1 MPVTDS
7 KNTDHLNGEG
17 NEQEEKKSRS
27 GDLLDHLQRD
37 SSSSKKV
44 KSSKSAKGIKN
55 NAVNPKADLAK
66 NKRDRSKINRIRR
79 MVFNRHK
86 QNKEQNHSPIN
97 RLTARNRQR
106 YEQVSSR
113 GKKSH
118 PQLEQISKNDQMKQ
132 VVKREMLKTRQKN
145 QQNLPGL
152 RYKGYENTI
161 GKGSQAKKQGDMLTR
176 IAKKMKVKKL
186 LKSSFGGDSKNAS
199 RSKDPEKKI
208 MRAIKRRYEAYKE
221 KREKAVM
228 IASRGRKPGAAKPA
242 SGALKGKF
250 VPKLKVPGG
259 PAAQYVVDKVGKD
272 RDGNLN
278 GIGMIIA
285 FILLVVVLIKFIA
298 MIFMLTPLII
308 VVVVLV
314 VILVIFT
321 FISTLFTM
329 RTDEIRVEEAFS
341 HISYVVA
348 RKNRDIHDAY
358 NRLVEEKEEGKHDEV
373 FFKVNGVEADPE
385 EFMYAAQGDTFL
397 YYLNAKFEDY
407 ETNST
412 RYIRNRSTRALIES
426 GVNPRRVMPF
436 FVHTSLA
443 DDPENTQITTV
454 RDEIRAVQNALFNY
468 EVVVE
473 EDKKIVKTKIV
484 FDEESGEERTE
495 VTEEVK
501 DVATVNVNIKTMPEF
516 LDSDPQMEI
525 NALTSGGDPINIQ
538 VPIMTEEE
546 LDRFYPI
553 QELERF
559 ENMTFMFNPFG
570 RDKVSAIARN
580 YGYQG
585 RNPDNNV
592 RSIELE
598 AEPGTPVYATM
609 EETVY
614 YLRSDGGLATFWGN
628 FIVYYSNVDLLPHIR
643 EAARNRDRIRLRPG
657 DLIGHTRS
665 GYDGNLV
672 INMTYWRFFGHN
684 PPLYASAHIR
694 NLTFRHD
701 TSLGY
706 FQNGGGLIGE
716 LLNPPHAVIRW
727 RQQVREA
734 VRRYDIANYENAV
747 LSMIWVESN
756 GNPDENPDIMNAE
769 RATGNNIRSPEESIE
784 RGVEQLAYLLRKAEE
799 NHLNNRAAIQAYNY
813 GEGYLDWLIEE
824 EIDHTFNVARIYSRG
839 RSNRTTVPF
848 NHPVAYNLGYSWRF
862 DYGNMFYQLMVSQ
875 NIRVEAGRLVQI
887 ARDEIGTESG
897 QKYWGWL
904 GFNQSVEWSGA
915 FVSWVANE
923 AGYLAQDLIP
933 KTVNVGQMKS
943 WFEERRKFIPVYDRE
958 YAPQAGD
965 LVFFDFAGGT
975 SGRDR
980 VGIVEFS
987 DGRIIQTIEG
997 NANGQVR
1004 RVSYAMDDVTI
1015 AGYGVTR

>member
-1 MPVTDS
+1 MTDS
-7 KNTDHLNGEG
+7 KNIDHLDGEG

-37 SSSSKKV
+37 SGSSKKV
-44 KSSKSAKGIKN
+44 KRSKSAKGIKN
-55 NAVNPKADLAK
+55 NAANPSKTEL
-66 NKRDRSKINRIRR
+66 DRSKRRRKRR
-79 MVFNRHK
+79 MILDTHQR
-86 QNKEQNHSPIN
+86 NK
-97 RLTARNRQR
+97 ARNIHPTDRRVARNLER
-106 YEQVSSR
+106 YEQISSKGQ
-113 GKKSH
+113 GKRNH
-118 PQLEQISKNDQMKQ
+118 PQLGQMTRKDQMKR
-132 VVKREMLKTRQKN
+132 VMKRKMLQTRQKG
-145 QQNLPGL
+145 QKASEL
-152 RYKGYENTI
+152 RYKGYENKI
-161 GKGSQAKKQGDMLTR
+161 GKSPSQAKNQGSMQTR
-176 IAKKMKVKKL
+176 TSKKK
-186 LKSSFGGDSKNAS
+186 KSSNLLISGLGSENKKSANGTKSKA
-199 RSKDPEKKI
+199 PEKKI
-208 MRAIKRRYEAYKE
+208 MGIIKRGYETYKR
-221 KREKAVM
+221 KREQAIMVV
-228 IASRGRKPGAAKPA
+228 SRGRKPKVPIPKIG
-242 SGALKGKF
+242 SLKGKF
-250 VPKLKVPGG
+250 NLKLPVGNT
-259 PAAQYVVDKVGKD
+259 ATQYVVDKVGKD

-285 FILLVVVLIKFIA
+285 FILLIIMIVKFISL
-298 MIFMLTPLII
+298 IFMLTPLII

-314 VILVIFT
+314 VVLVIFT

-358 NRLVEEKEEGKHDEV
+358 HRLVEEKEEGKHDEV
-373 FFKVNGVEADPE
+373 LFKVNGVEANPE

-407 ETNST
+407 ETNSS

-426 GVNPRRVMPF
+426 GVNHRRVMPF

-443 DDPENTQITTV
+443 DDPENTRITTV

-468 EVVVE
+468 EVVIE
-473 EDKKIVKTKIV
+473 ENKRIERTKVI
-484 FDEESGEERTE
+484 FDEESGEERVE

-525 NALTSGGDPINIQ
+525 NALTSGGEAINIQ

-570 RDKVSAIARN
+570 RDRVSAIARN

-585 RNPDNNV
+585 RDPDNNI

-598 AEPGTPVYATM
+598 SEAGTPVYATM

-614 YLRSDGGLATFWGN
+614 YLRSDGGLATYWGN
-628 FIVYYSNVDLLPHIR
+628 FIVYYSNVELLPHIR
-643 EAARNRDRIRLRPG
+643 EAARRQRRIPLRPG
-657 DLIGHTRS
+657 ELIGHTKD
-665 GYDGNLV
+665 GFDGNLV

-706 FQNGGGLIGE
+706 SQNGGGLKGE
-716 LLNPPHAVIRW
+716 LLNPPHSVTRW
-727 RQQVREA
+727 RQQVRQA
-734 VRRYDIANYENAV
+734 VQRHGIEEYENAV

-756 GNPDENPDIMNAE
+756 GNPDEDPDIMNAE
-769 RATGNNIRSPEESIE
+769 EATGSAIRTPEESIT
-784 RGVEQLAYLLRKAEE
+784 RGVSQLAYLLRKTEE

-824 EIDHTFNVARIYSRG
+824 EIDHTFTFARLYSRG
-839 RSNRTTVPF
+839 RSNRTTVRF
-848 NHPVAYNLGYSWRF
+848 HHPVAYNLGYSWRF
-862 DYGNMFYQLMVSQ
+862 DYGNMFYQLMVSE
-875 NIRVEAGRLVQI
+875 NIRVETGRLVEV
-887 ARDEIGTESG
+887 ARGEIGTESG

-904 GFNQSVEWSGA
+904 GFNHSVEWSGA

-933 KTVNVGQMKS
+933 RTINVGQMKE
-943 WFEERRKFIPVYDRE
+943 WFEERRKFIPAYDRE
-958 YAPQAGD
+958 YAPQSGD
-965 LVFFDFAGGT
+965 LIFFDFAGGT
-975 SGRDR
+975 RGRDR

-1015 AGYGVTR
+1015 SGYGVTR